1 MTFKELCE
9 QRFSVRKYSEQ
20 AVSDDDVQ
28 YVLECARLAPS
39 ACNLQPWRFVV
50 IKDEGLRAQL
60 KECYDRDWF
69 SHAPLYIVCV
79 TKRDEAWVR
88 STYDGK
94 HHGDVDIAIAA
105 EHICLA
111 AADRGLGTCWV
122 CNFDA
127 KRCHELLGLAETE
140 EAAVIVPLGHLQEG
154 LEVRPKTR
162 KELTELVEVR

>member
-111 AADRGLGTCWV
+111 TAEQGLGSCWV

-127 KRCHELLGLAETE
+127 VLCKELFNLPENE
-140 EAAVIVPLGHLQEG
+140 EAAVLIPIGTPKDATPTEKKRKAMEEIV
-154 LEVRPKTR
+154 TR
-162 KELTELVEVR
+162 I